1 VGEKVSFFRA
11 SCRPKK
17 ETFPLFLRAKR
28 AKKDFSMKY
37 TRYFILLIFF
47 NINLSTQ
54 AQSSISEQEAI
65 DLALKNHPS
74 QQRHQNRIAQTQALL
89 PTAKTMLPTE
99 FSAETPQFLMGPDN
113 SAIWTTLGA
122 QQSFLSRKVYRQNEK
137 VLQQNV
143 KVAQAEQ
150 AMSAFD
156 IRFQVR
162 QLYQNCLFSK
172 EKVRFSAE
180 QDSVFKEMNRIAEVE
195 YKVGKITAL
204 EKTVIESFY
213 LNIRQILRGGEM
225 AFQNAQMELAQYLKT
240 PQVIVNQYFTR
251 LKTPVSI
258 EKKEPVNLPIQAF
271 YKENIG
277 LQNEKI
283 AQQKLALTPSYN
295 VGVSQYIF
303 NRLVPPV
310 VRVGV
315 SLPLWKTAYNA
326 QAKAAEL
333 EGEIAKNDLQ
343 NLDFQLNN
351 DFQKAVNDV
360 KLAEQNLDFYTQIG
374 LKQADEILTT
384 AYKIYKL
391 GSVTALEYLQSI
403 KQAYELKSA
412 YLMALKSYNEAVLK
426 VEYFTN

>member
-1 VGEKVSFFRA
+1 
-11 SCRPKK
+11 
-17 ETFPLFLRAKR
+17 
-28 AKKDFSMKY
+28 MKY
-37 TRYFILLIFF
+37 RLCFILFIFF
-47 NINLSTQ
+47 NTNLSTY
-54 AQSSISEQEAI
+54 AQTAISEQEAI

-113 SAIWTTLGA
+113 TAIWTTLGA
-122 QQSFLSRKVYRQNEK
+122 QQTFLSRKVYRQNEK
-137 VLQQNV
+137 VLQQQV

-162 QLYQNCLFSK
+162 QLYQHCLFTK
-172 EKVRFSAE
+172 EKVRFSTE
-180 QDSVFKEMNRIAEVE
+180 QDSVFREMNRIAEVE

-225 AFQNAQMELAQYLKT
+225 EFQNAQSELAQYLKM
-240 PQVIVNQYFTR
+240 PQVAVNQSFTR
-251 LKTPVSI
+251 LKMPVPI
-258 EKKEPVNLPIQAF
+258 EKKESLNLPIQAF
-271 YKENIG
+271 YKENIA

-295 VGVSQYIF
+295 VGVSQYVF
-303 NRLVPPV
+303 NRFVPPV
-310 VRVGV
+310 IRVGV
-315 SLPLWKTAYNA
+315 TLPLWKTAYNA

-333 EGEIAKNDLQ
+333 EGVIAKNDLQ

-351 DFQKAVNDV
+351 DFQKAINDL
-360 KLAEQNLDFYTQIG
+360 KLAEQNLDFYTQTG

-384 AYKIYKL
+384 ALKIYKL

-403 KQAYELKSA
+403 KQAYELKTA

-426 VEYFTN
+426 VEYFNN

>member
-1 VGEKVSFFRA
+1 
-11 SCRPKK
+11 
-17 ETFPLFLRAKR
+17 
-28 AKKDFSMKY
+28 MKY
-37 TRYFILLIFF
+37 RLCFILFIFF
-47 NINLSTQ
+47 NTNLSTQ
-54 AQSSISEQEAI
+54 AQTVLSEQEAI

-113 SAIWTTLGA
+113 TAIWTTLGA
-122 QQSFLSRKVYRQNEK
+122 QQTFLSRKIYRQNEK
-137 VLQQNV
+137 VLQQHV

-156 IRFQVR
+156 IRFHVR
-162 QLYQNCLFSK
+162 QLYQHCLFTK
-172 EKVRFSAE
+172 EKVRFSTE

-195 YKVGKITAL
+195 HKVGKITAL

-213 LNIRQILRGGEM
+213 LNLRQILRGGEM
-225 AFQNAQMELAQYLKT
+225 ELQNAQRELGQYLKT
-240 PQVIVNQYFTR
+240 PQVVVNQSFTR
-251 LKTPVSI
+251 LKTPVLV
-258 EKKEPVNLPIQAF
+258 EKKEPENLPIQAF
-271 YKENIG
+271 YKENIA

-283 AQQKLALTPSYN
+283 AQQKLAITPSYN
-295 VGVSQYIF
+295 VGVSQYVF
-303 NRLVPPV
+303 NRFVPPV
-310 VRVGV
+310 IRVGV
-315 SLPLWKTAYNA
+315 TLPLWKTAYNA

-351 DFQKAVNDV
+351 DFQKAINDL
-360 KLAEQNLDFYTQIG
+360 KLVEQNLDFYTQTG

-384 AYKIYKL
+384 ALKIYKL

-403 KQAYELKSA
+403 KQAYELKTA